1 MENPVLRAA
10 HLSVAFQK
18 PGQPMLQAVKD
29 ISLSVMEGE
38 AVCLVGPSG
47 CGKSVTSQALMG
59 LLPPDGV
66 VTGGQIIWN
75 GQDMTHASER
85 NFRTIRGS
93 VASMLFQ
100 EPAASL
106 DPVRT
111 LGWQMD
117 EVLNMRTSLTKEQ
130 RRQRAIR
137 LFDEV
142 GLPAPERQC
151 RAYPHQLS
159 GGMCQRAMIA
169 IALAA
174 EPKLLLAD
182 EPTTGLDTTIQLQI
196 LELLRREQRQRGM
209 ALLLIT
215 HDMGVVARM
224 ADRVIVMSEG
234 RDVEQGEVRTLFSAP
249 RHPVTKALLQAAREA
264 VGPLG
269 QKGGEA
275 G

>member
-151 RAYPHQLS
+151 RVYPHQLS

-196 LELLRREQRQRGM
+196 LELLRRDQRQRGM

-234 RDVEQGEVRTLFSAP
+234 RDVEQGEVRMLFSAP

>member
-224 ADRVIVMSEG
+224 ADRVIVMSEIG
-234 RDVEQGEVRTLFSAP
+234 RASC
-249 RHPVTKALLQAAREA
+249 RER
-264 VGPLG
+264 V
-269 QKGGEA
+269 
-275 G
+275 